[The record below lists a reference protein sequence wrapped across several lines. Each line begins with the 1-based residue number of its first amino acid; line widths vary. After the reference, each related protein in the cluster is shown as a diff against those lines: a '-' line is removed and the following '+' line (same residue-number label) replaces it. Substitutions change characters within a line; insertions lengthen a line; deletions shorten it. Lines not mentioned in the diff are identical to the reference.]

1 MKRAS
6 SRYPNIRFSTSG
18 GEPTPGLSRRR
29 TISWKYCDWQLEG
42 GNDVAKED
50 DFADPRIP
58 NRDVCVLR
66 YLVDRW
72 AAERPEK
79 AHVVFADGDEWTFA
93 ELQKRVRAKAAG
105 LRDLG
110 IRQGEH
116 VAVWLPNGPDALLAF
131 YAINYIGAVF
141 VPFNTAY
148 RGSLLQH
155 VIANSGARFLLVHP
169 DLLPRLSEIDLAKVE
184 QLVVTTNGD
193 ADCAKLP
200 VTRFDSLSGDEN
212 DPLPLDR
219 PIEPWDIQSIIYTSG
234 TTGPSK
240 GVLSSYLHMFSNAGP
255 ESWPMVG
262 EDDRYMCV
270 APIFH
275 IGGMGPP
282 FVMLARG
289 ASVAMIDNF
298 STDEFWSVAKAT
310 QSTVVF
316 LLGVMATFLLKAEPG
331 PGDRDHTVNKAFMV
345 PLTGDA
351 PAFTERFGVDIYT
364 IFNMTEISSPIVSE
378 ANPIKIGTCGTVRD
392 GVEVRLVDTN
402 DCEVSIGEIGEM
414 LVRTDRPWAMNS
426 GYNANPEATAEA
438 WRNGWF
444 HTGDAFR
451 RDEDGYFYFVD
462 RVKDAIR
469 RRGENI
475 SSFEVEADVCRHP
488 AVREAAAIAVPSEY
502 SEDEVM
508 VVVAPVPGKSIDPQN
523 LAEFL
528 FETMPYFMV
537 PRYVRILEELPKTP
551 SAKVM
556 KAELRSEGITDDTW
570 DREAAGLRV
579 RRESFN
585 S

>member
-1 MKRAS
+1 MTRE
-6 SRYPNIRFSTSG
+6 R
-18 GEPTPGLSRRR
+18 
-29 TISWKYCDWQLEG
+29 
-42 GNDVAKED
+42 
-50 DFADPRIP
+50 DFTDPRIP
-58 NRDVCVLR
+58 NRDECVLR
-66 YLVDRW
+66 YLLDRW
-72 AAERPEK
+72 ANERPDQP
-79 AHVVFADGDEWTFA
+79 HVVFADGAEWTFA
-93 ELQKRVRAKAAG
+93 ELRDKVRTKAAG
-105 LRDLG
+105 LRAMG
-110 IRQGEH
+110 IEQGEH
-116 VAVWLPNGPDALLAF
+116 VAVWLPNGPDALIAF

-148 RGSLLQH
+148 RGQLLQH
-155 VIANSGARFLLVHP
+155 VIANSGARVLLVHP
-169 DLLPRLSEIDLAKVE
+169 DLVPRLHEIDLGRVE
-184 QLVVTTNGD
+184 RLVVTTGIEVPE
-193 ADCAKLP
+193 AP
-200 VTRFDSLSGDEN
+200 RPIQRFDELAGAADET
-212 DPLPLDR
+212 LELAR

-255 ESWPMVG
+255 ESWPMVD
-262 EDDRYMCV
+262 ENDRYMCV

-298 STDEFWSVAKAT
+298 STEDFWAVAKAT

-316 LLGVMATFLLKAEPG
+316 LLGVMATFLLKAEPR
-331 PGDRDHTVNKAFMV
+331 PDDRDHTVKKAFMV

-378 ANPIKIGTCGTVRD
+378 ANPTKIGTCGRVRD
-392 GVEVRLVDTN
+392 GVNVRLVDRN
-402 DCEVSIGEIGEM
+402 DCEVPIGEIGEM

-475 SSFEVEADVCRHP
+475 SSFEVEADVCSHP
-488 AVREAAAIAVPSEY
+488 AVREAAAVAVPSEF

-508 VVVAPVPGKSIDPQN
+508 VIVAPVPGQKLEARQ

-528 FETMPYFMV
+528 IDTMPYFMV
-537 PRYVRILEELPKTP
+537 PRYIRILDELPKTP

-556 KAELRSEGITDDTW
+556 KADLRNEGVTPDTW

-579 RRESFN
+579 RREKFSA
-585 S
+585 

>member
-1 MKRAS
+1 MTRE
-6 SRYPNIRFSTSG
+6 R
-18 GEPTPGLSRRR
+18 
-29 TISWKYCDWQLEG
+29 
-42 GNDVAKED
+42 
-50 DFADPRIP
+50 DFTDPRIP
-58 NRDVCVLR
+58 NRDECVLR
-66 YLVDRW
+66 YLLDRW
-72 AAERPEK
+72 ANERPDQP
-79 AHVVFADGDEWTFA
+79 HVVFADGAEWTFA
-93 ELQKRVRAKAAG
+93 ELRDKVRTKAAG
-105 LRDLG
+105 LRAMG
-110 IRQGEH
+110 IEQGEH
-116 VAVWLPNGPDALLAF
+116 VAVWLPNGPDALIAF

-148 RGSLLQH
+148 RGQLLQH
-155 VIANSGARFLLVHP
+155 VMANSGARVLLVHP
-169 DLLPRLSEIDLAKVE
+169 DLVPRLSEIDLGRVE
-184 QLVVTTNGD
+184 RLVVTTGNEVPE
-193 ADCAKLP
+193 AP
-200 VTRFDSLSGDEN
+200 RPIQRFDELAGAADET
-212 DPLPLDR
+212 LELAR

-240 GVLSSYLHMFSNAGP
+240 GVLSSYLHMFTNAGP
-255 ESWPMVG
+255 ESWPMVD
-262 EDDRYMCV
+262 ENDRYMCV

-298 STDEFWSVAKAT
+298 STEDFWAVAKAT

-316 LLGVMATFLLKAEPG
+316 LLGVMATFLLKAEPR
-331 PGDRDHTVNKAFMV
+331 PDDRDHTVKKAFMV

-351 PAFTERFGVDIYT
+351 AAFTERFGVDIYT

-378 ANPIKIGTCGTVRD
+378 ANPTKIGTCGRVRD
-392 GVEVRLVDTN
+392 GVDVRLVDRN
-402 DCEVSIGEIGEM
+402 DCEVPIGEIGEM

-475 SSFEVEADVCRHP
+475 SSFEVEADVCSHP
-488 AVREAAAIAVPSEY
+488 AVREAAAVAVPSEF

-508 VVVAPVPGKSIDPQN
+508 VIVAPVPGQKLEARQ

-528 FETMPYFMV
+528 IDTMPYFMV
-537 PRYVRILEELPKTP
+537 PRYIRILDELPKTP

-556 KAELRSEGITDDTW
+556 KADLRKEGVTPDTW

-579 RRESFN
+579 RREKFSA
-585 S
+585 

>member
-1 MKRAS
+1 M
-6 SRYPNIRFSTSG
+6 TGEHSG
-18 GEPTPGLSRRR
+18 
-29 TISWKYCDWQLEG
+29 
-42 GNDVAKED
+42 N
-50 DFADPRIP
+50 DFADRRIP
-58 NRDVCVLR
+58 DRDECVLR

-72 AAERPEK
+72 ATERPDK
-79 AHVVFADGDEWTFA
+79 AHIVFADGSVWSFA
-93 ELQKRVRAKAAG
+93 DLRERVRAKAAG
-105 LRDLG
+105 LRTLG
-110 IRQGEH
+110 VRQGEH
-116 VAVWLPNGPDALLAF
+116 VAVWLPNGPDALIAF
-131 YAINYIGAVF
+131 YAINYLGAVF

-148 RGSLLQH
+148 RGGLLEH

-169 DLLPRLSEIDLAKVE
+169 DLAPRLSEIDLAGIE
-184 QLVVTTNGD
+184 RLVVTTDRD
-193 ADCAKLP
+193 AGAVPLP
-200 VTRFDSLSGDEN
+200 VSRYDDLVGDPAA
-212 DPLPLDR
+212 DLPLDR
-219 PIEPWDIQSIIYTSG
+219 PIDPWDIQSIIYTSG

-255 ESWPMVG
+255 ESWSMVG

-298 STDEFWSVAKAT
+298 STDEFWAIAKAT

-316 LLGVMATFLLKAEPG
+316 LLGVMATFLLKAAAG
-331 PGDRDHTVNKAFMV
+331 PGDRDHSVRKAFMV

-351 PAFTERFGVDIYT
+351 PAFNERFGVDIYT
-364 IFNMTEISSPIVSE
+364 IFNMTEISSPVVSE
-378 ANPIKIGTCGTVRD
+378 ANPVKMGTCGRVRA
-392 GVEVRLVDTN
+392 GVHVRLVDAN
-402 DCEVSIGEIGEM
+402 DCEVATGEIGEM

-426 GYNANPEATAEA
+426 GYNANPQATADA

-451 RDEDGYFYFVD
+451 RDDDGYFYFVD
-462 RVKDAIR
+462 RMKDAIR

-488 AVREAAAIAVPSEY
+488 HVREAAAIAVPSEF

-508 VVVAPVPGKSIDPQN
+508 VVVAAVPGRSIDCHA

-528 FETMPYFMV
+528 IETMPYFMV
-537 PRYVRILEELPKTP
+537 PRYFRVLEELPKTP
-551 SAKVM
+551 SAKVL
-556 KAELRSEGITDDTW
+556 KADLRRDGITADTW

-579 RRESFN
+579 RRELFSM
-585 S
+585 

>member
-1 MKRAS
+1 MTRE
-6 SRYPNIRFSTSG
+6 R
-18 GEPTPGLSRRR
+18 
-29 TISWKYCDWQLEG
+29 
-42 GNDVAKED
+42 
-50 DFADPRIP
+50 DFTDPRIP
-58 NRDVCVLR
+58 NRDECVLR
-66 YLVDRW
+66 YLLDRW
-72 AAERPEK
+72 ANERPDQP
-79 AHVVFADGDEWTFA
+79 HVVFADGAEWTFA
-93 ELQKRVRAKAAG
+93 ELRDKVRTKAAG
-105 LRDLG
+105 LRAMG
-110 IRQGEH
+110 IEQGEH
-116 VAVWLPNGPDALLAF
+116 VAVWLPNGPDALIAF

-148 RGSLLQH
+148 RGQLLQH
-155 VIANSGARFLLVHP
+155 VMANSGARVLLVHP
-169 DLLPRLSEIDLAKVE
+169 DLVPRLSEIDLGRVE
-184 QLVVTTNGD
+184 RLVVTTGNEVPE
-193 ADCAKLP
+193 AP
-200 VTRFDSLSGDEN
+200 RPIQRFDELAGAADET
-212 DPLPLDR
+212 LELAR

-240 GVLSSYLHMFSNAGP
+240 GVLSSYLHMFTNAGP
-255 ESWPMVG
+255 ESWPMVD
-262 EDDRYMCV
+262 ENDRYMCV

-298 STDEFWSVAKAT
+298 STEDFWAVAKAT

-316 LLGVMATFLLKAEPG
+316 LLGVMATFLLKAEPR
-331 PGDRDHTVNKAFMV
+331 PDDRDHTVKKAFMV

-351 PAFTERFGVDIYT
+351 AAFTERFGVDIYT

-378 ANPIKIGTCGTVRD
+378 ANPKKIGTCGRVRD
-392 GVEVRLVDTN
+392 GVDVRLVDRN
-402 DCEVSIGEIGEM
+402 DCEVPIGEIGEM

-475 SSFEVEADVCRHP
+475 SSFEVEADVCSHP
-488 AVREAAAIAVPSEY
+488 AVREAAAVAVPSEF

-508 VVVAPVPGKSIDPQN
+508 VIVAPVPGQKLEARQ

-528 FETMPYFMV
+528 IDTMPYFMV
-537 PRYVRILEELPKTP
+537 PRYIRILDELPKTP

-556 KAELRSEGITDDTW
+556 KADLRKEGVTPDTW

-579 RRESFN
+579 RREKFSA
-585 S
+585 

>member
-1 MKRAS
+1 MTRE
-6 SRYPNIRFSTSG
+6 R
-18 GEPTPGLSRRR
+18 
-29 TISWKYCDWQLEG
+29 
-42 GNDVAKED
+42 
-50 DFADPRIP
+50 DFTDPRIP
-58 NRDVCVLR
+58 NRDECVLR
-66 YLVDRW
+66 YLLDRW
-72 AAERPEK
+72 ANERPDQP
-79 AHVVFADGDEWTFA
+79 HVVFADGAEWTFA
-93 ELQKRVRAKAAG
+93 ELRDKVRTKAAG
-105 LRDLG
+105 LRAMG
-110 IRQGEH
+110 IEQGEH
-116 VAVWLPNGPDALLAF
+116 VAVWLPNGPDALIAF

-148 RGSLLQH
+148 RGQLLQH
-155 VIANSGARFLLVHP
+155 VIANSGARVLLVHP
-169 DLLPRLSEIDLAKVE
+169 DLVPRLSEIDLGRVE
-184 QLVVTTNGD
+184 RLVVTTGIEVPE
-193 ADCAKLP
+193 AP
-200 VTRFDSLSGDEN
+200 RPIQRFDELAGAADET
-212 DPLPLDR
+212 LELAR

-240 GVLSSYLHMFSNAGP
+240 GVLSSYLHMFTNAGP
-255 ESWPMVG
+255 ESWPMVD
-262 EDDRYMCV
+262 ENDRYMCV

-298 STDEFWSVAKAT
+298 STEDFWAVAKAT

-316 LLGVMATFLLKAEPG
+316 LLGVMATFLLKAEPR
-331 PGDRDHTVNKAFMV
+331 PDDRDHTVRKAFMV

-378 ANPIKIGTCGTVRD
+378 ANPKKIGTCGRVRD
-392 GVEVRLVDTN
+392 GVDVRLVDRN
-402 DCEVSIGEIGEM
+402 DCEVPIGEIGEM

-475 SSFEVEADVCRHP
+475 SSFEVEADVCSHP
-488 AVREAAAIAVPSEY
+488 AVREAAAVAVPSEF

-508 VVVAPVPGKSIDPQN
+508 VIVAPVPGQKLEARQ

-528 FETMPYFMV
+528 IDTMPYFMV
-537 PRYVRILEELPKTP
+537 PRYIRILDELPKTP

-556 KAELRSEGITDDTW
+556 KADLRKEGVTSDTW

-579 RRESFN
+579 RREKFSA
-585 S
+585 

>member
-1 MKRAS
+1 MTRE
-6 SRYPNIRFSTSG
+6 R
-18 GEPTPGLSRRR
+18 
-29 TISWKYCDWQLEG
+29 
-42 GNDVAKED
+42 
-50 DFADPRIP
+50 DFTDPRIP
-58 NRDVCVLR
+58 NRDECVLR
-66 YLVDRW
+66 YLLDRW
-72 AAERPEK
+72 ANERPDQP
-79 AHVVFADGDEWTFA
+79 HVVFADGAQWTFA
-93 ELQKRVRAKAAG
+93 ELRDKVRTKAAG
-105 LRDLG
+105 LRAMG
-110 IRQGEH
+110 IEQGEH
-116 VAVWLPNGPDALLAF
+116 VAVWLPNGPDALIAF

-148 RGSLLQH
+148 RGQLLQH
-155 VIANSGARFLLVHP
+155 VIANSGARVLLVHP
-169 DLLPRLSEIDLAKVE
+169 ALVPRLSEIDLGRVE
-184 QLVVTTNGD
+184 RLVVTTGNEVPE
-193 ADCAKLP
+193 AP
-200 VTRFDSLSGDEN
+200 RPIQRFDELAGAADET
-212 DPLPLDR
+212 LELAR

-240 GVLSSYLHMFSNAGP
+240 GVLSSYLHMFTNAGP
-255 ESWPMVG
+255 ESWPMVD
-262 EDDRYMCV
+262 ENDRYMCV

-298 STDEFWSVAKAT
+298 STEDFWAVAKAT

-316 LLGVMATFLLKAEPG
+316 LLGVMATFLLKAEPR
-331 PGDRDHTVNKAFMV
+331 PDDRDHTVKKAFMV

-378 ANPIKIGTCGTVRD
+378 ANPKKIGTCGRVRD
-392 GVEVRLVDTN
+392 GVDVRLVDRN
-402 DCEVSIGEIGEM
+402 DCEVPIGEIGEM

-475 SSFEVEADVCRHP
+475 SSFEVEADVCSHP
-488 AVREAAAIAVPSEY
+488 AVREAAAVAVPSEF

-508 VVVAPVPGKSIDPQN
+508 VIVAPVPGQKLEARQ

-528 FETMPYFMV
+528 IDTMPYFMV
-537 PRYVRILEELPKTP
+537 PRYIRILDELPKTP

-556 KAELRSEGITDDTW
+556 KADLRKEGVTPDTW

-579 RRESFN
+579 RREKFSA
-585 S
+585 

>member
-1 MKRAS
+1 MTKQR
-6 SRYPNIRFSTSG
+6 
-18 GEPTPGLSRRR
+18 
-29 TISWKYCDWQLEG
+29 
-42 GNDVAKED
+42 
-50 DFADPRIP
+50 DFTDPRIP
-58 NRDVCVLR
+58 NRDECVLR
-66 YLVDRW
+66 YLLDKW
-72 AAERPEK
+72 ADERTDK
-79 AHVVFADGDEWTFA
+79 AHVVFADGEEWTFG
-93 ELQKRVRAKAAG
+93 ELQEKVRAKAAG
-105 LRDLG
+105 LRELG
-110 IRQGEH
+110 VRQGEH
-116 VAVWLPNGPDALLAF
+116 VAVWLPNGRDALIAF

-148 RGSLLQH
+148 RGNLLQH

-169 DLLPRLSEIDLAKVE
+169 DLLPRLAEIDLAKVE
-184 QLVVTTNGD
+184 RLVVTTDNQPSSAPRPITAFG
-193 ADCAKLP
+193 
-200 VTRFDSLSGDEN
+200 SLSGDPQA
-212 DPLPLDR
+212 PLPLER

-289 ASVAMIDNF
+289 GSVAMIDNF
-298 STDEFWSVAKAT
+298 STDEFWAVAKST
-310 QSTVVF
+310 KSTVVF

-331 PGDRDHTVNKAFMV
+331 PADRDHTVKKAFMV

-351 PAFTERFGVDIYT
+351 PAFTERFGIDIYT
-364 IFNMTEISSPIVSE
+364 IFNMTEISSPVVSE
-378 ANPIKIGTCGTVRD
+378 ANPTKIGTCGKARS
-392 GVEVRLVDTN
+392 GVEVRLVDKN
-402 DCEVSIGEIGEM
+402 DCEVPVGEIGEM

-475 SSFEVEADVCRHP
+475 SSFEVETDVCRHP

-508 VVVAPVPGKSIDPQN
+508 VVVAPVPGQAIDPRE

-528 FETMPYFMV
+528 IDTMPYFMV
-537 PRYVRILEELPKTP
+537 PRYIRLLDELPKTP

-556 KAELRSEGITDDTW
+556 KTELRTEGITEDTW
-570 DREAAGLRV
+570 DREAADLRV
-579 RRESFN
+579 RRESFGE
-585 S
+585 

>member
-1 MKRAS
+1 MTRE
-6 SRYPNIRFSTSG
+6 R
-18 GEPTPGLSRRR
+18 
-29 TISWKYCDWQLEG
+29 
-42 GNDVAKED
+42 
-50 DFADPRIP
+50 DFTDPRIP
-58 NRDVCVLR
+58 NRDECVLR
-66 YLVDRW
+66 YLLDRW
-72 AAERPEK
+72 ANERPDQP
-79 AHVVFADGDEWTFA
+79 HVVFADGAEWTFA
-93 ELQKRVRAKAAG
+93 ELRDKVRTKAAG
-105 LRDLG
+105 LRAMG
-110 IRQGEH
+110 IEQGEH
-116 VAVWLPNGPDALLAF
+116 VAVWLPNGPDALIAF

-148 RGSLLQH
+148 RGQLLQH
-155 VIANSGARFLLVHP
+155 VIANSGARVLLVHP
-169 DLLPRLSEIDLAKVE
+169 DLVPRLSEIDLGRVE
-184 QLVVTTNGD
+184 RLVVTTGNEVPE
-193 ADCAKLP
+193 AP
-200 VTRFDSLSGDEN
+200 RPIQRFDELAGAADET
-212 DPLPLDR
+212 LELAR

-240 GVLSSYLHMFSNAGP
+240 GVLSSYLHMFTNAGP
-255 ESWPMVG
+255 ESWPMVD
-262 EDDRYMCV
+262 ENDRYMCV

-298 STDEFWSVAKAT
+298 STEDFWAVAKAT

-316 LLGVMATFLLKAEPG
+316 LLGVMATFLLKAEPR
-331 PGDRDHTVNKAFMV
+331 PDDRDHTVKKAFMV

-351 PAFTERFGVDIYT
+351 AAFTERFGVDIYT

-378 ANPIKIGTCGTVRD
+378 ANPKKIGTCGRVRD
-392 GVEVRLVDTN
+392 GVDVRLVDRN
-402 DCEVSIGEIGEM
+402 DCEVPIGEIGEM

-475 SSFEVEADVCRHP
+475 SSFEVEADVCSHP
-488 AVREAAAIAVPSEY
+488 AVREAAAVAVPSEF

-508 VVVAPVPGKSIDPQN
+508 VIVAPVPGQKLEARQ

-528 FETMPYFMV
+528 IDTMPYFMV
-537 PRYVRILEELPKTP
+537 PRYIRILDELPKTP

-556 KAELRSEGITDDTW
+556 KADLRKEGVTPDTW

-579 RRESFN
+579 RREKFSA
-585 S
+585 

>member
-1 MKRAS
+1 MTRE
-6 SRYPNIRFSTSG
+6 R
-18 GEPTPGLSRRR
+18 
-29 TISWKYCDWQLEG
+29 
-42 GNDVAKED
+42 
-50 DFADPRIP
+50 DFTDPRIP
-58 NRDVCVLR
+58 DRDECVLR
-66 YLVDRW
+66 YLLDRW
-72 AAERPEK
+72 ANERPDQP
-79 AHVVFADGDEWTFA
+79 HVVFADGAEWTFA
-93 ELQKRVRAKAAG
+93 ELRDKVRSKAAG
-105 LRDLG
+105 LRAMG
-110 IRQGEH
+110 IEQGEH
-116 VAVWLPNGPDALLAF
+116 VAVWLPNGPDALIAF

-148 RGSLLQH
+148 RGQLLQH
-155 VIANSGARFLLVHP
+155 VIANSGARVLLVHP
-169 DLLPRLSEIDLAKVE
+169 DLVPRLSEIDLGRVE
-184 QLVVTTNGD
+184 RLVVTTGIEVPE
-193 ADCAKLP
+193 AP
-200 VTRFDSLSGDEN
+200 RPIQRFDELAGAADET
-212 DPLPLDR
+212 LELAR

-240 GVLSSYLHMFSNAGP
+240 GVLSSYLHMFTNAGP
-255 ESWPMVG
+255 ESWPMVD
-262 EDDRYMCV
+262 ENDRYMCV

-298 STDEFWSVAKAT
+298 STEDFWAVAKAT

-316 LLGVMATFLLKAEPG
+316 LLGVMATFLLKAEPR
-331 PGDRDHTVNKAFMV
+331 PDDRDHTVKKAFMV

-378 ANPIKIGTCGTVRD
+378 ANPTKIGTCGRVRD
-392 GVEVRLVDTN
+392 GVDVRLVDRN
-402 DCEVSIGEIGEM
+402 DCEVPIGEIGEM

-475 SSFEVEADVCRHP
+475 SSFEVEADVCSHP
-488 AVREAAAIAVPSEY
+488 AVREAAAVAVPSEF

-508 VVVAPVPGKSIDPQN
+508 VIVAPVPGQKLEARQ

-528 FETMPYFMV
+528 IDTMPYFMV
-537 PRYVRILEELPKTP
+537 PRYIRILDELPKTP

-556 KAELRSEGITDDTW
+556 KADLRKEGVTSDTW

-579 RRESFN
+579 RREKFSA
-585 S
+585 

>member
-1 MKRAS
+1 MERMT
-6 SRYPNIRFSTSG
+6 RER
-18 GEPTPGLSRRR
+18 
-29 TISWKYCDWQLEG
+29 
-42 GNDVAKED
+42 
-50 DFADPRIP
+50 DFTDPRIP
-58 NRDVCVLR
+58 NRDECVLR
-66 YLVDRW
+66 YLLDRW
-72 AAERPEK
+72 ANERPDQP
-79 AHVVFADGDEWTFA
+79 HVVFADGAEWTFA
-93 ELQKRVRAKAAG
+93 ELRDKVRTKAAG
-105 LRDLG
+105 LRAMG
-110 IRQGEH
+110 IEQGEH
-116 VAVWLPNGPDALLAF
+116 VAVWLPNGPDALIAF

-148 RGSLLQH
+148 RGQLLQH
-155 VIANSGARFLLVHP
+155 VIANSGARVLLVHP
-169 DLLPRLSEIDLAKVE
+169 DLVPRLHEIDLGRVE
-184 QLVVTTNGD
+184 RLVVTTGIEVPE
-193 ADCAKLP
+193 AP
-200 VTRFDSLSGDEN
+200 RPIQRFDELAGAADET
-212 DPLPLDR
+212 LELAR

-255 ESWPMVG
+255 ESWPMVD
-262 EDDRYMCV
+262 ENDRYMCV

-298 STDEFWSVAKAT
+298 STEDFWAVAKAT

-316 LLGVMATFLLKAEPG
+316 LLGVMATFLLKAEPR
-331 PGDRDHTVNKAFMV
+331 PDDRDHTVKKAFMV

-378 ANPIKIGTCGTVRD
+378 ANPTKIGTCGRVRD
-392 GVEVRLVDTN
+392 GVDVRLVDRN
-402 DCEVSIGEIGEM
+402 DCEVPIGEIGEM

-475 SSFEVEADVCRHP
+475 SSFEVEADVCSHP
-488 AVREAAAIAVPSEY
+488 AVREAAAVAVPSEF

-508 VVVAPVPGKSIDPQN
+508 VIVAPVPGQKLEARQ

-528 FETMPYFMV
+528 IETMPYFMV
-537 PRYVRILEELPKTP
+537 PRYIRILDELPKTP

-556 KAELRSEGITDDTW
+556 KADLRKEGVTPDTW

-579 RRESFN
+579 RREKFSA
-585 S
+585 

>member
-1 MKRAS
+1 M
-6 SRYPNIRFSTSG
+6 
-18 GEPTPGLSRRR
+18 
-29 TISWKYCDWQLEG
+29 
-42 GNDVAKED
+42 AKED

-528 FETMPYFMV
+528 IETMPYFMV

>member
-1 MKRAS
+1 MTRE
-6 SRYPNIRFSTSG
+6 R
-18 GEPTPGLSRRR
+18 
-29 TISWKYCDWQLEG
+29 
-42 GNDVAKED
+42 
-50 DFADPRIP
+50 DFTDPRIP
-58 NRDVCVLR
+58 NRDECVLR
-66 YLVDRW
+66 YLLDRW
-72 AAERPEK
+72 ANERPDQP
-79 AHVVFADGDEWTFA
+79 HVVFADGAEWTFA
-93 ELQKRVRAKAAG
+93 ELRDKVRTKAAG
-105 LRDLG
+105 LRAMG
-110 IRQGEH
+110 IEQGEH
-116 VAVWLPNGPDALLAF
+116 VAVWLPNGPDALIAF

-148 RGSLLQH
+148 RGQLLQH
-155 VIANSGARFLLVHP
+155 VIANSGARVLLVHP
-169 DLLPRLSEIDLAKVE
+169 DLVPRLSEIDLGRVE
-184 QLVVTTNGD
+184 RLVVTTGIEVPE
-193 ADCAKLP
+193 AP
-200 VTRFDSLSGDEN
+200 RPIQRFDELAGAADET
-212 DPLPLDR
+212 LELAR

-240 GVLSSYLHMFSNAGP
+240 GVLSSYLHMFTNAGP
-255 ESWPMVG
+255 ESWPMVD
-262 EDDRYMCV
+262 ENDRYMCV

-298 STDEFWSVAKAT
+298 STEDFWAVAKAT

-316 LLGVMATFLLKAEPG
+316 LLGVMATFLLKADPR
-331 PGDRDHTVNKAFMV
+331 PDDRDHTVKKAFMV

-378 ANPIKIGTCGTVRD
+378 ANPTKIGTCGRVRD
-392 GVEVRLVDTN
+392 GVDVRLVDRN
-402 DCEVSIGEIGEM
+402 DCEVPIGEIGEM

-475 SSFEVEADVCRHP
+475 SSFEVEADVCSHP
-488 AVREAAAIAVPSEY
+488 AVREAAAVAVPSEF

-508 VVVAPVPGKSIDPQN
+508 VIVAPVPGQKLEARQ

-528 FETMPYFMV
+528 IDTMPYFMV
-537 PRYVRILEELPKTP
+537 PRYIRILDELPKTP

-556 KAELRSEGITDDTW
+556 KADLRKEGVTPDTW

-579 RRESFN
+579 RREKFSA
-585 S
+585 

>member
-1 MKRAS
+1 MTRE
-6 SRYPNIRFSTSG
+6 R
-18 GEPTPGLSRRR
+18 
-29 TISWKYCDWQLEG
+29 
-42 GNDVAKED
+42 
-50 DFADPRIP
+50 DFTDPRIP
-58 NRDVCVLR
+58 NRDECVLR
-66 YLVDRW
+66 YLLDRW
-72 AAERPEK
+72 ANERPDQP
-79 AHVVFADGDEWTFA
+79 HVVFADGAEWTFA
-93 ELQKRVRAKAAG
+93 ELRDKVRTKAAG
-105 LRDLG
+105 LRAMG
-110 IRQGEH
+110 IEQGEH
-116 VAVWLPNGPDALLAF
+116 VAVWLPNGPDALIAF

-148 RGSLLQH
+148 RGQLLQH
-155 VIANSGARFLLVHP
+155 VIANSGARVLLVHP
-169 DLLPRLSEIDLAKVE
+169 DLVPRLHEIDLGRVE
-184 QLVVTTNGD
+184 RLVVTTGIEVPE
-193 ADCAKLP
+193 AP
-200 VTRFDSLSGDEN
+200 RPIQRFDELAGAADET
-212 DPLPLDR
+212 LELAR

-255 ESWPMVG
+255 ESWPMVD
-262 EDDRYMCV
+262 ENDRYMCV

-298 STDEFWSVAKAT
+298 STEDFWAVAKAT

-316 LLGVMATFLLKAEPG
+316 LLGVMATFLLKAEPR
-331 PGDRDHTVNKAFMV
+331 PDDRDHTVKKAFMV

-378 ANPIKIGTCGTVRD
+378 ANPTKIGTCGRVRD
-392 GVEVRLVDTN
+392 GVNVRLVDRN
-402 DCEVSIGEIGEM
+402 DCEVPIGEIGEM

-475 SSFEVEADVCRHP
+475 SSFEVEADVCSHP
-488 AVREAAAIAVPSEY
+488 AVREAAAVAVPSEF

-508 VVVAPVPGKSIDPQN
+508 VIVAPVPGQKLEARQ

-528 FETMPYFMV
+528 IDTMPYFMV
-537 PRYVRILEELPKTP
+537 PRYIRILDELPKTP

-556 KAELRSEGITDDTW
+556 KADLRKEGVTPDTW

-579 RRESFN
+579 RREKFSA
-585 S
+585 

>member
-1 MKRAS
+1 MTRE
-6 SRYPNIRFSTSG
+6 R
-18 GEPTPGLSRRR
+18 
-29 TISWKYCDWQLEG
+29 
-42 GNDVAKED
+42 
-50 DFADPRIP
+50 DFTDPRIP
-58 NRDVCVLR
+58 NRDECVLR
-66 YLVDRW
+66 YLLDRW
-72 AAERPEK
+72 ANERPDQP
-79 AHVVFADGDEWTFA
+79 HVVFADGAEWTFA
-93 ELQKRVRAKAAG
+93 ELRDKVRTKAAG
-105 LRDLG
+105 LRAMG
-110 IRQGEH
+110 IEQGEH
-116 VAVWLPNGPDALLAF
+116 VAVWLPNGPDALIAF

-148 RGSLLQH
+148 RGQLLQH
-155 VIANSGARFLLVHP
+155 VIANSGARVLLVHP
-169 DLLPRLSEIDLAKVE
+169 DLVPRLHEIDLGRVE
-184 QLVVTTNGD
+184 RLVVTTGIEVPE
-193 ADCAKLP
+193 AP
-200 VTRFDSLSGDEN
+200 RPIQRFDELAGAADET
-212 DPLPLDR
+212 LELAR
-219 PIEPWDIQSIIYTSG
+219 PIEPLDIQSIIYTSG

-240 GVLSSYLHMFSNAGP
+240 GVLSSYLHMFTNAGP
-255 ESWPMVG
+255 ESWPMVD
-262 EDDRYMCV
+262 ENDRYMCV

-298 STDEFWSVAKAT
+298 STEDFWAVAKAT

-316 LLGVMATFLLKAEPG
+316 LLGVMATFLLKAEPR
-331 PGDRDHTVNKAFMV
+331 PDDRDHTVKKAFMV

-378 ANPIKIGTCGTVRD
+378 ANPTKIGTCGRVRD
-392 GVEVRLVDTN
+392 GVDVRLVDRN
-402 DCEVSIGEIGEM
+402 DCEVPIGEIGEM

-475 SSFEVEADVCRHP
+475 SSFEVEADVCSHP
-488 AVREAAAIAVPSEY
+488 AVREAAAVAVPSEF

-508 VVVAPVPGKSIDPQN
+508 VIVAPVPGQKLEARQ

-528 FETMPYFMV
+528 IDTMPYFMV
-537 PRYVRILEELPKTP
+537 PRYIRILDELPKTP

-556 KAELRSEGITDDTW
+556 KADLRKEGVTPDTW

-579 RRESFN
+579 RREKFSA
-585 S
+585 

>member
-1 MKRAS
+1 MTRE
-6 SRYPNIRFSTSG
+6 R
-18 GEPTPGLSRRR
+18 
-29 TISWKYCDWQLEG
+29 
-42 GNDVAKED
+42 
-50 DFADPRIP
+50 DFTDPRIP
-58 NRDVCVLR
+58 NRDECVLR
-66 YLVDRW
+66 YLLDRW
-72 AAERPEK
+72 ANERPDQP
-79 AHVVFADGDEWTFA
+79 HVVFADGAEWTFA
-93 ELQKRVRAKAAG
+93 ELRDKVRTKAAG
-105 LRDLG
+105 LRAMG
-110 IRQGEH
+110 IEQGEH
-116 VAVWLPNGPDALLAF
+116 VAVWLPNGPDALIAF

-148 RGSLLQH
+148 RGQLLQH
-155 VIANSGARFLLVHP
+155 VIANSGARVLLVHP
-169 DLLPRLSEIDLAKVE
+169 DLVPRLHEIDLGRVE
-184 QLVVTTNGD
+184 RLVVTTGIEVPE
-193 ADCAKLP
+193 AP
-200 VTRFDSLSGDEN
+200 RPIQRFDELAGAADET
-212 DPLPLDR
+212 LELAR

-240 GVLSSYLHMFSNAGP
+240 GVLSSYLHMFTNAGP
-255 ESWPMVG
+255 ESWPMVD
-262 EDDRYMCV
+262 ENDRYMCV

-298 STDEFWSVAKAT
+298 STEDFWAVAKAT

-316 LLGVMATFLLKAEPG
+316 LLGVMATFLLKAEPR
-331 PGDRDHTVNKAFMV
+331 PDDRDHTVKKAFMV

-378 ANPIKIGTCGTVRD
+378 ANPTKIGTCGRVRD
-392 GVEVRLVDTN
+392 GVDVRLVDRN
-402 DCEVSIGEIGEM
+402 DCEVPIGEIGEM

-475 SSFEVEADVCRHP
+475 SSFEVEADVCSHP
-488 AVREAAAIAVPSEY
+488 AVREAAAVAVPSEF

-508 VVVAPVPGKSIDPQN
+508 VIVAPVPGQKLEPRQ

-528 FETMPYFMV
+528 IDTMPYFMV
-537 PRYVRILEELPKTP
+537 PRYIRILDELPKTP

-556 KAELRSEGITDDTW
+556 KADLRKEGVTSDTW

-579 RRESFN
+579 RREKFSA
-585 S
+585 

>member
-1 MKRAS
+1 MTRE
-6 SRYPNIRFSTSG
+6 R
-18 GEPTPGLSRRR
+18 
-29 TISWKYCDWQLEG
+29 
-42 GNDVAKED
+42 
-50 DFADPRIP
+50 DFTDPRIP
-58 NRDVCVLR
+58 NRDECVLR
-66 YLVDRW
+66 YLLDRW
-72 AAERPEK
+72 ANERPDQP
-79 AHVVFADGDEWTFA
+79 HVVFADGAEWTFA
-93 ELQKRVRAKAAG
+93 ELRDKVRTKAAG
-105 LRDLG
+105 LRAMG
-110 IRQGEH
+110 IEQGEH
-116 VAVWLPNGPDALLAF
+116 VAVWLPNGPDALIAF

-148 RGSLLQH
+148 RGQLLQH
-155 VIANSGARFLLVHP
+155 VMANSGARVLLVHP
-169 DLLPRLSEIDLAKVE
+169 DLVPRLSEIDLGRVE
-184 QLVVTTNGD
+184 RLVVTTGNEVPE
-193 ADCAKLP
+193 AP
-200 VTRFDSLSGDEN
+200 RPIQRFDELAGAADET
-212 DPLPLDR
+212 LELAR

-240 GVLSSYLHMFSNAGP
+240 GVLSSYLHMFTNAGP
-255 ESWPMVG
+255 ESWPMVD
-262 EDDRYMCV
+262 ENDRYMCV

-298 STDEFWSVAKAT
+298 STEDFWAVAKAT

-316 LLGVMATFLLKAEPG
+316 LLGVMATFLLKAEPR
-331 PGDRDHTVNKAFMV
+331 PDDRDHTVKKAFMV

-378 ANPIKIGTCGTVRD
+378 ANPKKIGTCGRVRD
-392 GVEVRLVDTN
+392 GVDVRLVDRN
-402 DCEVSIGEIGEM
+402 DCEVPIGEIGEM

-475 SSFEVEADVCRHP
+475 SSFEVEADVCSHP
-488 AVREAAAIAVPSEY
+488 AVREAAAVAVPSEF

-508 VVVAPVPGKSIDPQN
+508 VIVAPVPGQKLEARQ

-528 FETMPYFMV
+528 IDTMPYFMV
-537 PRYVRILEELPKTP
+537 PRYIRILDELPKTP

-556 KAELRSEGITDDTW
+556 KADLRKEGVTSDTW

-579 RRESFN
+579 RREKFSA
-585 S
+585 

>member
-1 MKRAS
+1 M
-6 SRYPNIRFSTSG
+6 
-18 GEPTPGLSRRR
+18 
-29 TISWKYCDWQLEG
+29 TIER
-42 GNDVAKED
+42 
-50 DFADPRIP
+50 DFTDPRIP
-58 NRDVCVLR
+58 NRDECVLR
-66 YLVDRW
+66 YLLDRW
-72 AAERPEK
+72 ATERPDK
-79 AHVVFADGDEWTFA
+79 AHVVFADGEEWTFS
-93 ELQKRVRAKAAG
+93 ELQKKVRAKAAG
-105 LRDLG
+105 LRELG

-116 VAVWLPNGPDALLAF
+116 VAVWLPNGRDALIAF

-148 RGSLLQH
+148 RGNLLGH

-169 DLLPRLSEIDLAKVE
+169 DLVPRLDEIDLAQVE
-184 QLVVTTNGD
+184 QLVVTTD
-193 ADCAKLP
+193 VQPDSSPLP
-200 VTRFDSLSGDEN
+200 VTAFDSVLGSEDDE
-212 DPLPLDR
+212 LPLER

-298 STDEFWSVAKAT
+298 STDEFWSIAKAT
-310 QSTVVF
+310 NSTMVF
-316 LLGVMATFLLKAEPG
+316 LLGVMATFLLKAEPA
-331 PGDRDHTVNKAFMV
+331 PGDRDHTVKKAFMV
-345 PLTGDA
+345 PLTSDA

-364 IFNMTEISSPIVSE
+364 IFNMTEIASPIVSE
-378 ANPIKIGTCGTVRD
+378 ANPSKIGTCGTVRP
-392 GVEVRLVDTN
+392 GVEVRLVDAN
-402 DCEVSIGEIGEM
+402 DCEVPVGEIGEM

-508 VVVAPVPGKSIDPQN
+508 VIVAPVPGQAIDHRE
-523 LAEFL
+523 LGEFL
-528 FETMPYFMV
+528 IDTMPYFMV
-537 PRYVRILEELPKTP
+537 PRYIRILDELPKTP

-556 KAELRSEGITDDTW
+556 KTELRSEGITSDTW

-579 RRESFN
+579 RRESF
-585 S
+585 SS